1 MAGDPVAEKAAA
13 SVLKRAVELDTARRF
28 TESLVCYQEGLQ
40 LLMEALKANGQDENR
55 RVELRKR
62 AESYM
67 SRAEFLKKHIENE
80 KESGKYHEK
89 IEIGANSIGH
99 SYQKVLGRFLDEYVT
114 KVEIEDPYVRSTHQ
128 VYNLLRLSELLV
140 GSCPNLKSIF
150 LLTGRESGNQQD
162 MLDELK
168 QSLAKH
174 KVVLNVEYS
183 NTLHDRE
190 IRLDNGWIIKIGR
203 GLDYFRP
210 PEGKFSLGYCDYDL
224 RPCHATTVD
233 IFHSSKVRSVSN
245 K

>member
-1 MAGDPVAEKAAA
+1 IHQGTFP
-13 SVLKRAVELDTARRF
+13 
-28 TESLVCYQEGLQ
+28 GLF
-40 LLMEALKANGQDENR
+40 D
-55 RVELRKR
+55 
-62 AESYM
+62 S
-67 SRAEFLKKHIENE
+67 
-80 KESGKYHEK
+80 
-89 IEIGANSIGH
+89 
-99 SYQKVLGRFLDEYVT
+99 YVT

-210 PEGKFSLGYCDYDL
+210 PEGKFSLGYCGRDKFVFDSFRCAIIKFKNK
-224 RPCHATTVD
+224 RPNLISRSWRVFEYSTLSTTLCLAKLC
-233 IFHSSKVRSVSN
+233 FSSSSMSC
-245 K
+245 